1 MEGTMTIAEVMTRNV
16 QTVPATMRAPQA
28 WELMRCRRIHHLVVT
43 DGSKVTGVLSDR
55 DGDGPGGA
63 ILRADSTVADLVSS
77 EVVTIEPTEPV
88 RKAARLMRRRSL
100 SCLPVTKGTRLVGVL
115 TVSDLLDVLA
125 RGVEGR
131 RGARRRTR

>member
-1 MEGTMTIAEVMTRNV
+1 MTIAEVMTRDV

-28 WELMRCRRIHHLVVT
+28 WELMRRRRIHHLVVT
-43 DGSKVTGVLSDR
+43 EGSRVTGVLSDD
-55 DGDGPGGA
+55 DGDGAGGA
-63 ILRADSTVADLVSS
+63 ILRADSTVADLISS

-100 SCLPVTKGTRLVGVL
+100 SCLPVTKGTKLVGVL

-125 RGVEGR
+125 RGVDGR

>member
-1 MEGTMTIAEVMTRNV
+1 MTIAEVMTRDV

-28 WELMRCRRIHHLVVT
+28 WELMRRRRIHHLVVT
-43 DGSKVTGVLSDR
+43 EGSRVTGVLSDD
-55 DGDGPGGA
+55 DGDGAGGA
-63 ILRADSTVADLVSS
+63 ILRADSTVADLISS
-77 EVVTIEPTEPV
+77 DVVTIEPTEPV

-100 SCLPVTKGTRLVGVL
+100 SCLPVTKGTKLVGVL

-131 RGARRRTR
+131 REARRRRR

>member
-1 MEGTMTIAEVMTRNV
+1 MTIAEVMTRNV

-28 WELMRCRRIHHLVVT
+28 WELMRHRRIHHLVVT
-43 DGSKVTGVLSDR
+43 EGSRVTGVLSDD
-55 DGDGPGGA
+55 DGDGAGGA
-63 ILRADSTVADLVSS
+63 ILRADSTVADLINSD
-77 EVVTIEPTEPV
+77 VVTIEPTEPV

-100 SCLPVTKGTRLVGVL
+100 SCLPVTKGTKLVGVL

-131 RGARRRTR
+131 REARRRRR

>member
-1 MEGTMTIAEVMTRNV
+1 MTIAEVMTRDV

-28 WELMRCRRIHHLVVT
+28 WELMRRRRIHHLVVT
-43 DGSKVTGVLSDR
+43 EGSRVTGVLSDD
-55 DGDGPGGA
+55 DGDGAGGA
-63 ILRADSTVADLVSS
+63 ILRADSTVADLISS
-77 EVVTIEPTEPV
+77 DIVTIEPTEPV

-100 SCLPVTKGTRLVGVL
+100 SCLPVTKGTKLVGVL

-131 RGARRRTR
+131 REARRRRR

>member
-1 MEGTMTIAEVMTRNV
+1 MTIAEVMTRDV

-28 WELMRCRRIHHLVVT
+28 WELMRRRRIHHLVVT
-43 DGSKVTGVLSDR
+43 EGSRVTGVLSDD
-55 DGDGPGGA
+55 DGDGAGGA
-63 ILRADSTVADLVSS
+63 ILRADSTVADLINSD
-77 EVVTIEPTEPV
+77 VVTIEPTEPV

-100 SCLPVTKGTRLVGVL
+100 SCLPVTKGRKLVGVL

-131 RGARRRTR
+131 REARRRRR

>member
-1 MEGTMTIAEVMTRNV
+1 MTIAEVMTRNV
-16 QTVPATMRAPQA
+16 QTVPGTMRAPQA
-28 WELMRCRRIHHLVVT
+28 WELMRRRRIHHLVVT

-55 DGDGPGGA
+55 DGDGAGGA

-77 EVVTIEPTEPV
+77 GVVTIEPTEPV

-125 RGVEGR
+125 RGVEER

>member
-1 MEGTMTIAEVMTRNV
+1 MTIAEVMTRNV

-28 WELMRCRRIHHLVVT
+28 WELMRRRRIHHLVVT
-43 DGSKVTGVLSDR
+43 EGSRVTGVLSDD
-55 DGDGPGGA
+55 DGDGAGGA
-63 ILRADSTVADLVSS
+63 ILRADSTVADLINSD
-77 EVVTIEPTEPV
+77 VVTIEPTEPV

-100 SCLPVTKGTRLVGVL
+100 SCLPVTKGTKLVGVL

-131 RGARRRTR
+131 REARRRRR

>member
-1 MEGTMTIAEVMTRNV
+1 MTIAEVMTRDV

-28 WELMRCRRIHHLVVT
+28 WELMRRRRIHHLVVT
-43 DGSKVTGVLSDR
+43 EGSRVTGVLSDD
-55 DGDGPGGA
+55 DGDGAGGA
-63 ILRADSTVADLVSS
+63 ILRADSTVADLISS

-100 SCLPVTKGTRLVGVL
+100 SCLPVTKGTKLVGVL

-131 RGARRRTR
+131 REARRRRR

>member
-1 MEGTMTIAEVMTRNV
+1 MTIAEVMTRNV

-28 WELMRCRRIHHLVVT
+28 WELMRRRRIHHLVVT
-43 DGSKVTGVLSDR
+43 EGSRVTGVLSDD
-55 DGDGPGGA
+55 DGDGAGGA
-63 ILRADSTVADLVSS
+63 ILRADSTVADLINSD
-77 EVVTIEPTEPV
+77 VVTIEPTEPV
-88 RKAARLMRRRSL
+88 RKAARMMRRRSL

-125 RGVEGR
+125 RGVERR